1 MASITLFLDEDVRP
15 LLAEILRQR
24 GYDAAHVLEAN
35 RAGKN
40 DLEQLTHAVSQGR
53 AILTHNIRDYLLLD
67 RQYRDQGKEH
77 CGIIV
82 SDQVP
87 LRELLRRT
95 LRCLSRYTAE
105 EARNQ
110 VIWLQDFK

>member
-1 MASITLFLDEDVRP
+1 MAKITLFLDEDVRV

-24 GYDAAHVLEAN
+24 GYDAVHVLDVG
-35 RAGKN
+35 RGGKS
-40 DLEQLTHAVSQGR
+40 DPDQLAYAVSQGR
-53 AILTHNIRDYLLLD
+53 AMLTHNIRDYLLLD
-67 RQYRDQGKEH
+67 RAYQKQGREH
-77 CGIIV
+77 HGIIV

-105 EARNQ
+105 EIQNR